1 MVRTLI
7 ISIFIFSGSLIHAQ
21 TPQSLTSADWVKIA
35 DEKLSTGDFSGAIFG
50 YKVAVKMD
58 SLNSEAF
65 RKWGSILTHTAV
77 LEDNQEQF
85 DEGLGK
91 FETAVRLNP
100 TKANNYYEWGNA
112 LLKKGRHEENLK
124 LYKKEILEKFTAAEA
139 LSDQVGAYCIAS
151 FYALIKDKKNSLK
164 WLDATLSNNYST
176 KDSRINR
183 RLLEHD
189 PNLSNV
195 REDSN
200 FKKLIDTYFPLP
212 Q

>member
-1 MVRTLI
+1 MIKTLI
-7 ISIFIFSGSLIHAQ
+7 ISIFIFSGSLINAQ
-21 TPQSLTSADWVKIA
+21 TPQSLTSEDWVKIA

-50 YKVAVKMD
+50 YEVAVKMD

-65 RKWGSILTHTAV
+65 RKWGSVLTHTAV
-77 LEDNQEQF
+77 IEDNQEQF
-85 DEGLGK
+85 DEGTNK

-100 TKANNYYEWGNA
+100 TRPNNYYEWGNA
-112 LLKKGRHEENLK
+112 LLKKARHEENLK
-124 LYKKEILEKFTAAEA
+124 LYKKEILEKFAAAEA

-151 FYALIKDKKNSLK
+151 FYSLLKDKKNSLK
-164 WLDATLSNNYST
+164 WLNATLSNNYST

-195 REDSN
+195 REDDN